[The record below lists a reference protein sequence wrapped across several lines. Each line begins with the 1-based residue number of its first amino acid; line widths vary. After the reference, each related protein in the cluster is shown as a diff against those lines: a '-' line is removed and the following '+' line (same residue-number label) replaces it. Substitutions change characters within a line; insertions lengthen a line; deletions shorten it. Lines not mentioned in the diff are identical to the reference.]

1 MSIKIK
7 EKNKEIAKKI
17 EKAILQ
23 ELYKILRAKADAIK
37 QEIIRENLNIW
48 KETETYHSLISGKL
62 THEFGI
68 PEGTAQQRVDFIL
81 DVFGRSISVIPKL
94 TNRKK
99 AGNYILLDLN
109 VFSKAIKQGIF
120 TLPEAIVITDKEASN
135 DLSGDFGAFGATSI
149 RKELPWL
156 RWLLYEGNKYII
168 YGYEYRDIV
177 SERSR
182 SGKGLMVHSD
192 SNWKV
197 PAEFSGTKNSHWLIR
212 ALEDNRQF
220 LINRYGSIIEKHIK
234 SA

>member
-17 EKAILQ
+17 QKAILQ

-37 QEIIRENLNIW
+37 QEIIKENLNIW
-48 KETETYHSLISGKL
+48 KQTETYHSLISGKL

-109 VFSKAIKQGIF
+109 IFSKSIKQGIF
-120 TLPEAIVITDKEASN
+120 TLPEAIVKTDKKASN
-135 DLSGDFGAFGATSI
+135 DLSSDFGAFGAVAI
-149 RKELPWL
+149 GQELPWL
-156 RWLLYEGNKYII
+156 KWLLYEGNKYII
-168 YGYEYRDIV
+168 YGWEYRDV
-177 SERSR
+177 NSDHSR
-182 SGKGLMVHSD
+182 SGKGLMFKTGG
-192 SNWKV
+192 NWKV
-197 PAEFSGTKNSHWLIR
+197 PAEFSGTRNSNWLVR
-212 ALEDNRQF
+212 ALEDNGPF
-220 LINRYGSIIEKHIK
+220 LISKYAAIIEKHLK